1 MKPYFISLSASFQLL
16 VRLLNCSVVIE
27 LLCVY
32 WTNKNKEKLTKRNT
46 YLANNDADDDDATE
60 QCQEEESGRTF
71 DIHSGT
77 ATMEAYDSGSSDDS
91 GPYWNTFKCAPYYQP
106 ID

>member
-32 WTNKNKEKLTKRNT
+32 WTNKNKEKLAKRNT

-91 GPYWNTFKCAPYYQP
+91 GPYWNTFKCAPYYQS

>member
-1 MKPYFISLSASFQLL
+1 MW
-16 VRLLNCSVVIE
+16 LLNCCVVIE
-27 LLCVY
+27 L
-32 WTNKNKEKLTKRNT
+32 TKRKN
-46 YLANNDADDDDATE
+46 LVGKKSSDGGANDDDATE
-60 QCQEEESGRTF
+60 QCQEEESGSAF

-77 ATMEAYDSGSSDDS
+77 AMEAYDSSSSDDS

>member
-1 MKPYFISLSASFQLL
+1 MAWLMMMMP
-16 VRLLNCSVVIE
+16 LNNE
-27 LLCVY
+27 
-32 WTNKNKEKLTKRNT
+32 
-46 YLANNDADDDDATE
+46 
-60 QCQEEESGRTF
+60 EEESGNAF

-77 ATMEAYDSGSSDDS
+77 AMEAYESGSSDDS

>member
-16 VRLLNCSVVIE
+16 VWLLNCSVVIE

-32 WTNKNKEKLTKRNT
+32 WTNKNKEKLTKKNT

-91 GPYWNTFKCAPYYQP
+91 GPYWNTFKCAPYYQS

>member
-91 GPYWNTFKCAPYYQP
+91 GPYWNTFKCAPYYRP

>member
-1 MKPYFISLSASFQLL
+1 MFI
-16 VRLLNCSVVIE
+16 E
-27 LLCVY
+27 
-32 WTNKNKEKLTKRNT
+32 LTKRNT

>member
-1 MKPYFISLSASFQLL
+1 M
-16 VRLLNCSVVIE
+16 V
-27 LLCVY
+27 
-32 WTNKNKEKLTKRNT
+32 
-46 YLANNDADDDDATE
+46 NNDADDDDATE

>member
-1 MKPYFISLSASFQLL
+1 MKPYFNSLSASFKLP

-32 WTNKNKEKLTKRNT
+32 WTNKNKEKVTKRNSW
-46 YLANNDADDDDATE
+46 LANNDAADDDATE
-60 QCQEEESGRTF
+60 QCQEEESGSAF

-77 ATMEAYDSGSSDDS
+77 AAMEAYDSGSSDDS
-91 GPYWNTFKCAPYYQP
+91 GSYCNTFKCAPYYQP

>member
-71 DIHSGT
+71 DMHSGT

-91 GPYWNTFKCAPYYQP
+91 GPYWNTFKCAPYYQS

>member
-32 WTNKNKEKLTKRNT
+32 WTKKNKEKLTKRNT

-60 QCQEEESGRTF
+60 QCQEEESGSAF

-77 ATMEAYDSGSSDDS
+77 AAMEAYDSGSSDDS
-91 GPYWNTFKCAPYYQP
+91 GPYCNTFKCAPYYQS